1 MCVNCL
7 STVDVAVW
15 TSGGMAVAATNAWGW
30 IGGRT
35 RAAVGGMHRDRGGAD
50 DVAALFFE
58 LEQAPEAEARGT
70 GVTGYAVALVVYVA
84 LGLLLKAV
92 VVNWVVGPL
101 FPLLLLG
108 PLPAV
113 AGRSRLAVARA
124 SAR

>member
-7 STVDVAVW
+7 STVDAAVW
-15 TSGGMAVAATNAWGW
+15 TSGAMAVAATNAWGW
-30 IGGRT
+30 IGRRT
-35 RAAVGGMHRDRGGAD
+35 RAAVRWVHRDQGAN
-50 DVAALFFE
+50 DVAALIFE
-58 LEQAPEAEARGT
+58 LEQAPDAEARGL
-70 GVTGYAVALVVYVA
+70 GVTGYAVALVVYVG
-84 LGLLLKAV
+84 LGLLLKTA

-108 PLPAV
+108 ALPAV